1 MGPWGSLGTMTESS
15 SSRKLTLTLSET
27 QFQDLDSRAGELG
40 CGHQDVVRMCLDKEL
55 RGKGQSSEQKEAS
68 TDVKFLLK
76 LREDLDVQLSHRLQF
91 IQGRNFRVGN
101 KESPQR
107 FQYIGRGWN
116 Q

>member
-1 MGPWGSLGTMTESS
+1 MWLE
-15 SSRKLTLTLSET
+15 
-27 QFQDLDSRAGELG
+27 
-40 CGHQDVVRMCLDKEL
+40 KEL
-55 RGKGQSSEQKEAS
+55 QGKGQSSEQREAS

-76 LREDLDVQLSHRLQF
+76 LREDLEVQLSHRLQF

-107 FQYIGRGWN
+107 FQSLGRGWN